1 MPKQSVWYDGS
12 IANCIVSHVR
22 ADLHVLRDASS
33 QGKRVREVIKLCA
46 LCLGTYKIS
55 FRLTEHVLL
64 MYIIFRHL
72 VE

>member
-33 QGKRVREVIKLCA
+33 QGKRVREVIKLC
-46 LCLGTYKIS
+46 LGTYKIS

-64 MYIIFRHL
+64 MYIRFRHL